1 MTRVFDQQSA
11 IAPLITPNG
20 LRVGGG
26 VRQASGLWQP
36 AMVDP
41 ATGEC
46 VWQGAGA
53 FSAAFGIWS
62 PRFATRRN
70 AVFVFNE
77 GWLGCFDAAT
87 GAQRWKVPLGGDLS
101 QSSRRWLRDGATDDL
116 TIDVLT
122 TPEGSAAI
130 VRNGDGLVLA
140 FDMRS
145 GELLWSARPDSG
157 RYSVVPEVGVLVL
170 LEDACGELRGVRGD
184 VQWTHTMES
193 ATVSG
198 RHIFA
203 KVEGDPDALVCLEGA
218 TGQERWR
225 VEQDCVDHIDEA
237 AAGLGQ
243 ALVAV
248 NGSYSQRAWSV
259 SADAP
264 PSPAGF
270 FARLFGRTY
279 GTPLPVKKAVFLSTT
294 RVGSRVFMVTDSPTG
309 KHVITLDAGNG
320 QPVCTPVSL
329 GDFNWVHIRGQG
341 ELAVARCEKDDHI
354 SLKAFGPKGGLLWS
368 RDLED
373 AREHFCS
380 GADVV
385 VELFGQIAVLDAS
398 DGSTRLAYTN

>member
-1 MTRVFDQQSA
+1 MTRVFEQQSA

-46 VWQGAGA
+46 VWQGAGE

-62 PRFATRRN
+62 PRFAIRRN

-77 GWLGCFDAAT
+77 GWLGCFDAAS

-130 VRNGDGLVLA
+130 VRNGDGLSHRKARHHAV
-140 FDMRS
+140 RS
-145 GELLWSARPDSG
+145 QR
-157 RYSVVPEVGVLVL
+157 
-170 LEDACGELRGVRGD
+170 
-184 VQWTHTMES
+184 T
-193 ATVSG
+193 
-198 RHIFA
+198 
-203 KVEGDPDALVCLEGA
+203 
-218 TGQERWR
+218 
-225 VEQDCVDHIDEA
+225 
-237 AAGLGQ
+237 AGL
-243 ALVAV
+243 
-248 NGSYSQRAWSV
+248 RT
-259 SADAP
+259 
-264 PSPAGF
+264 
-270 FARLFGRTY
+270 RLFGR
-279 GTPLPVKKAVFLSTT
+279 L
-294 RVGSRVFMVTDSPTG
+294 
-309 KHVITLDAGNG
+309 
-320 QPVCTPVSL
+320 QL
-329 GDFNWVHIRGQG
+329 G
-341 ELAVARCEKDDHI
+341 AHI
-354 SLKAFGPKGGLLWS
+354 SLKAFGPKGGLLWR

-398 DGSTRLAYTN
+398 DGSTRLAYTS